1 MAGVKSAKTALRKE
15 MKDIILQLSTEE
27 KQRQSR
33 IIFEKV
39 SILY

>member
-1 MAGVKSAKTALRKE
+1 MAGVKSAKIALRKK
-15 MKDIILQLSTEE
+15 MQDIIPQLSTEE

-33 IIFEKV
+33 IVFEKV

>member
-1 MAGVKSAKTALRKE
+1 MAGVKSTKIALRKE

-33 IIFEKV
+33 IVFKKV